1 MMPLFSQKRSKEDM
15 VAFYVLEKNEKIL
28 LTYEKMKEE
37 WFCFIQEANF
47 HFIDKQPN
55 Y

>member
-1 MMPLFSQKRSKEDM
+1 MIPLFSQKHLKEDM
-15 VAFYVLEKNEKIL
+15 LALFLLEKNEKLL

-47 HFIDKQPN
+47 HIIDKQLLM
-55 Y
+55 